1 MEIANRS
8 VLAATVAVEMVVLRI
23 NREARIVIVM
33 QGAKALGFSLAYL
46 IPCDFAFEVDSRQQ
60 LVAFI
65 RQNVSPTATPS
76 RRTNLLTFQI
86 PPIPVMSALGIFWS
100 RRLWFAA
107 SPPMSAALTSY
118 AHEAF
123 ATSPYPKS

>member
-1 MEIANRS
+1 MEIDNRS

-46 IPCDFAFEVDSRQQ
+46 IPRDFAFEIDSRQQ

-76 RRTNLLTFQI
+76 RRTNL
-86 PPIPVMSALGIFWS
+86 
-100 RRLWFAA
+100 
-107 SPPMSAALTSY
+107 
-118 AHEAF
+118 
-123 ATSPYPKS
+123 